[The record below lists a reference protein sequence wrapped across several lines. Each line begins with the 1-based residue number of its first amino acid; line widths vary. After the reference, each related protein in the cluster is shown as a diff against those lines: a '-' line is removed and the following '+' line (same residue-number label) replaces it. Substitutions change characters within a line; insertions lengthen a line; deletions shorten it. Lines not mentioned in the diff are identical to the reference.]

1 MKMKALLAALTRLCE
16 ADPAMA
22 EADILY
28 DGDKPVEGGIIG
40 RRPNGPALILAPIRL
55 DQVGGF

>member
-1 MKMKALLAALTRLCE
+1 MKMKTLLAALTRLCE

-22 EADILY
+22 DAEIVY
-28 DGDKPVEGGIIG
+28 DGDRPVEGGIVG
-40 RRPNGPALILAPIRL
+40 RRPDGPALILTPIPL